1 MRIAITPTRLGALA
15 AVLGIYGLLLAFA
28 GSAQAKET
36 VITFTEPEKGAV
48 FHFIDNAPK
57 SKFKHG
63 MPVRISAGDELT
75 IWNPLVS
82 GGKRIGHLQA
92 FCFATKPAR
101 KFIAADFE
109 CSGTWVFPTGTLSV
123 QASIEPNGAVG
134 SITGGTGIYA
144 NARGTFISEEGKT
157 TTTTITLVE

>member
-1 MRIAITPTRLGALA
+1 MRIATKPTRLGALA
-15 AVLGIYGLLLAFA
+15 AVLGICGLLSAFA

-57 SKFKHG
+57 AKLKHG

-75 IWNPLVS
+75 IWNPLVA

-92 FCFATKPAR
+92 FCFATKPAK
-101 KFIAADFE
+101 KFVDAAFE
-109 CSGTWVFPTGTLSV
+109 CSGTWVFPTGTLST
-123 QASIEPNGAVG
+123 QAMIGATGALG

-144 NARGTFISEEGKT
+144 NAHGTFISEEGKT